1 MPDHVTSALV
11 LILPWPL
18 LLVGLLAGRAADRHA
33 RRVRR
38 LTQGAASFAV
48 FAALLAA
55 LSYRWGTA
63 RSVTYVAVALP
74 AGLGRLAINV
84 YVNALTV
91 LMILLVSF
99 VGVIVACYS
108 SRYMDGDAHEGRFHR
123 WLSLTLGAFFTLI
136 VAGNIWGFF
145 LSWLVTSLSLH
156 ELLAFYRERPGAVLA
171 ARKKYLL
178 HRLSDVALFVAFV
191 LVIHTLRTSQ
201 FAGLGPALAAR
212 PGPLSA
218 PLEIAAGLILL
229 SAVLKSAQFP
239 THGWLIQVME
249 APTPVSALMHAG
261 IIYTGAFLLLRTS
274 LLIAR
279 VDWVWDV
286 LIVGGLASVA
296 AASLMMMTA
305 TNIKESLAYST
316 CAQMGF
322 MLMECGLGLYS
333 VAVLHIIA
341 HSVYK
346 AHAFLSSGSV
356 VDTFRAPV
364 PSGVPRPTTVVAGV
378 GALAAA
384 TAATIGAGA
393 LFGVTLQREPAL
405 IAVGAVLTA
414 AMAQLLLQAF
424 RARSSGTAGV
434 LWRLAVLCVFVAL
447 AYFGLHRLFVH
458 LLGTSLPSDRLQAHG
473 VPPALLWLIAAVFLG
488 LLLLQQ
494 ALPRIREQPLGQAAW
509 VHLYND
515 LYVDDFLSRLVHWLE
530 RSARMRGFRP
540 SLRRPPRDASS

>member
-1 MPDHVTSALV
+1 MTSALV

-18 LLVGLLAGRAADRHA
+18 ILVGLLAGRAADRHA

-55 LSYRWGTA
+55 LNYRWGMA
-63 RSVTYVAVALP
+63 RSVTYVAVVLP
-74 AGLGRLAINV
+74 VGLGRLAITV

-99 VGVIVACYS
+99 VGLIVARYS

-136 VAGNIWGFF
+136 VTGNIWGFF
-145 LSWLVTSLSLH
+145 LSWFVTSLSLH

-191 LVIHTLRTSQ
+191 LVIRTLRTSQ
-201 FAGLGPALAAR
+201 FAGLVPALAAH
-212 PGPLSA
+212 PGPLPA

-274 LLIAR
+274 PLIAR
-279 VDWVWDV
+279 VDWAWDV

-364 PSGVPRPTTVVAGV
+364 PSAVPRPTTLAAGV

-393 LFGVTLQREPAL
+393 LFGATLQREPAL

-434 LWRLAVLCVFVAL
+434 LLRLAVLCVLVAL

-458 LLGTSLPSDRLQAHG
+458 LLGTSLPPERLQAHG
-473 VPPALLWLIAAVFLG
+473 VPTVLLWLIATVFLG

-494 ALPRIREQPLGQAAW
+494 ALPRIREKPLGQAAW

-515 LYVDDFLSRLVHWLE
+515 LYVDDFLSRLVHGLE
-530 RSARMRGFRP
+530 RSGRRRGLRP
-540 SLRRPPRDASS
+540 SLRRPPPDASP

>member
-1 MPDHVTSALV
+1 MTSALV

-18 LLVGLLAGRAADRHA
+18 ILVGLLAGRAADRHA

-55 LSYRWGTA
+55 LNYRWGTA
-63 RSVTYVAVALP
+63 RSVTYVAVVLP
-74 AGLGRLAINV
+74 VGLGRLAITV

-99 VGVIVACYS
+99 VGLIVARYS

-136 VAGNIWGFF
+136 VTGNIWGFF
-145 LSWLVTSLSLH
+145 LSWFVTSLSLH

-191 LVIHTLRTSQ
+191 LVIRTLRTSQ
-201 FAGLGPALAAR
+201 FAGLVPALAAH
-212 PGPLSA
+212 PGPLPA

-274 LLIAR
+274 PLIAR
-279 VDWVWDV
+279 VDWAWDV

-364 PSGVPRPTTVVAGV
+364 PSAVPRPTTLAAGV

-393 LFGVTLQREPAL
+393 LFGATLQREPAL

-434 LWRLAVLCVFVAL
+434 LLRLAVLCVLVAL

-458 LLGTSLPSDRLQAHG
+458 LLGTSLPPERLQAHG
-473 VPPALLWLIAAVFLG
+473 VPTVLLWLIATVFLG

-494 ALPRIREQPLGQAAW
+494 ALPRIREKPLGQAAW

-515 LYVDDFLSRLVHWLE
+515 LYVDDFLSRLVHGLE
-530 RSARMRGFRP
+530 RSTRMRGPRP